1 MMFANISF
9 DQFLADVYKM
19 HETQPVKGDLRLGQ
33 IFFNNLCTVRPHIA
47 EQLRGS
53 MLDPFFKERITQVVQ
68 DFVRERW

>member
-1 MMFANISF
+1 MKYPNISF

-19 HETQPVKGDLRLGQ
+19 HENQPVKGDLRLGQ
-33 IFFNNLCTVRPHIA
+33 IFFNTLISVRPHIA

-53 MLDPFFKERITQVVQ
+53 LLDPFYKERITQVVQ